1 MALIQSALR
10 ELVEALKGG
19 DGGDTTGMSPSRV
32 PAGIP
37 PERRFSATSRRISA
51 LTLSRCRELA
61 NASCARRD

>member
-10 ELVEALKGG
+10 ELVEALEGG

-51 LTLSRCRELA
+51 LTL
-61 NASCARRD
+61 